1 MRKKSSA
8 ISLVLALTMSAALTL
23 SGCGSKSNNEG
34 SEPTSSQA
42 AEGAQQEETVNLK
55 VAFPSLV
62 QPEDL
67 QLVQDELNK
76 LTKAKI
82 NATVTLTPISSS
94 NWSQQMNLMLSSNE
108 ELDLTFSP
116 GNYSLTV
123 GKGQLQDITE
133 VLDEHG
139 SGIKKALGDDFL
151 NAMKIGGKIYG
162 VPTNRNMGTGYGV
175 VFRKDLLDKTQIS
188 VDDVKTFNDIEPVL
202 KAFKDKEP
210 GITPITTQGAGGT
223 FIDFLPLGDSLGDGF
238 GILPNYDNDLKVVNQ
253 YEMPE
258 YAERLKTIYK
268 WYQEAY
274 VLKDIATTQTMS
286 YELYKAN
293 TLFATAAQLPPGFV
307 EGTLP
312 ILSGGGEYVKKEL
325 SPPVVTTKDVTM
337 IMWGIPTSAKHADRS
352 MQFLNLMFS
361 DPEVINMLNFG
372 IEGKHYVKVE
382 GTDNVIDFP
391 EGLTAANHPYY
402 WDLSWLFGNSFL
414 SYVRKGEDPNKWTEM
429 EAFNQNAVKSKALG
443 FAFDSTPVKAE
454 ITALTNVM
462 NQYKK
467 ALETGILDPEKHLP
481 EFNAK
486 LKSAGIEKVIA
497 EKQKQLDDWAQQN
510 K

>member
-1 MRKKSSA
+1 MRIKSTT
-8 ISLVLALTMSAALTL
+8 IPLVLALTMSAALTL
-23 SGCGSKSNNEG
+23 SGCGSKSNNEQA
-34 SEPTSSQA
+34 EPTSSA
-42 AEGAQQEETVNLK
+42 AAGVQQEETVNLK

-82 NATVTLTPISSS
+82 NTTVTLMPISSS
-94 NWSQQMNLMLSSNE
+94 NWTQQMNLMLSSNE

-133 VLDEHG
+133 LLKQYG
-139 SGIKKALGDDFL
+139 SGIKEALGDDFL
-151 NAMKIGGKIYG
+151 NAMKINGKIYG
-162 VPTNRNMGTGYGV
+162 VPTNRNMGNGFGV
-175 VFRKDLLDKTQIS
+175 AFRKDLLDKTQIS
-188 VDDVKTFNDIEPVL
+188 VDNVKSFDDMEAVL
-202 KAFKDKEP
+202 KAFKEKEP

-238 GILPNYDNDLKVVNQ
+238 GILPNYDNDLKIVNQ

-258 YAERLKTIYK
+258 YAERLNTVYK
-268 WYQEAY
+268 WYQEGY
-274 VLKDIATTQTMS
+274 ILKDIATTQTMS
-286 YELYKAN
+286 YDLYKAN
-293 TLFATAAQLPPGFV
+293 TLFATAVMVSPGYI
-307 EGTLP
+307 ESTLP
-312 ILSGGGEYVKKEL
+312 LLSGGGEFVKKEL
-325 SPPVVTTKDVTM
+325 TPPVVTTKDVTM

-352 MQFLNLMFS
+352 MQFLNLMYS
-361 DPEVINMLNFG
+361 DPEIINMLNFG

-391 EGLTAANHPYY
+391 EGLNATNDPYY
-402 WDLSWLFGNSFL
+402 WDLAWLFGNSFL
-414 SYVRKGEDPNKWTEM
+414 SYVRKGEDPNKWNEM
-429 EAFNQNAVKSKALG
+429 KEFNQSAVKSKALG
-443 FAFDSTPVKAE
+443 FTFDSTPVKAE
-454 ITALTNVM
+454 ISALTNVV

-467 ALETGILDPEKHLP
+467 ALETGVLDPEKYLP

-486 LKSAGIEKVIA
+486 LKSAGIDKVIA
-497 EKQKQLDDWAQQN
+497 EKQKQLDTWAQQN